1 MFGRLS
7 FYRHD
12 SPGNTVNLIWWVG
25 RVLAEEMM
33 MFGERRG
40 TEAVVGAVVTTTAA
54 MVAADT
60 EDCSEG
66 VWEDFKLWKELG
78 NVNDVYDDEI
88 YLHWILSI
96 VIVITRSDDNAIV

>member
-1 MFGRLS
+1 M
-7 FYRHD
+7 
-12 SPGNTVNLIWWVG
+12 
-25 RVLAEEMM
+25 LAEEMM

-54 MVAADT
+54 MVVAET

-66 VWEDFKLWKELG
+66 GWEDFKLWKELG

-88 YLHWILSI
+88 YLH
-96 VIVITRSDDNAIV
+96 